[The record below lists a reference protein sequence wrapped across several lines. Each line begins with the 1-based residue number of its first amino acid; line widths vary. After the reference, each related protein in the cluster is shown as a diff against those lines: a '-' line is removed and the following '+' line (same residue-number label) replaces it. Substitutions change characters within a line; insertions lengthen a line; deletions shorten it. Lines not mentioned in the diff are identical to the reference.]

1 MEGIPKNEHQ
11 RSLVEQKRQE
21 AFASVLDALDARF
34 SSGVGKTFESHGR
47 KYELT
52 SPEDCMVAFAQM
64 MYQEAH
70 ALYLEIK
77 AKNDYREEQAVAK
90 LLELFVTYER
100 LIALYSELRSYY
112 PEAATRIEA
121 HIPSLTEITE
131 HGKRLWNDVQDTE
144 ET

>member
-1 MEGIPKNEHQ
+1 MEGIPKNERPQ
-11 RSLVEQKRQE
+11 SLVEQKRQE

-34 SSGVGKTFESHGR
+34 AGGVGKTFEVHGR
-47 KYELT
+47 TYELT

-64 MYQEAH
+64 MHQEAH

-90 LLELFVTYER
+90 LLELFNTYER

-112 PEAATRIEA
+112 PEAAARIEM
-121 HIPSLTEITE
+121 HVPSLSEISE
-131 HGKRLWNDVQDTE
+131 HGKTLWEDIKDQQ
-144 ET
+144 